1 VAWRAQDD
9 RLLRL
14 ETLLTER
21 EARWGSR
28 FDHLDA
34 ALTRRAVVPQGN
46 TPGSRES
53 VSPQAKPPATVD
65 RPTVLALA
73 RIEARLGE
81 VGERLREAQSSQNQS
96 DPMIDELRR
105 DVERLRKKVETR
117 AQSSRQESHDLS
129 LVVQEVLQLLRRL
142 AMRPWGP
149 ASMQV
154 PVPEPLQEHQRR
166 GGAGQG
172 PGLMPGAEQVPGQGQ
187 MPDQDHSRMDPGQG
201 NRERSSQGYSG
212 GYMGP
217 RMQRPGGPG

>member
-1 VAWRAQDD
+1 MRPCG
-9 RLLRL
+9 RSS
-14 ETLLTER
+14 
-21 EARWGSR
+21 GSGDSQGR
-28 FDHLDA
+28 FI
-34 ALTRRAVVPQGN
+34 
-46 TPGSRES
+46 
-53 VSPQAKPPATVD
+53 
-65 RPTVLALA
+65 LA
-73 RIEARLGE
+73 G
-81 VGERLREAQSSQNQS
+81 
-96 DPMIDELRR
+96 
-105 DVERLRKKVETR
+105 
-117 AQSSRQESHDLS
+117 QSSRQESHDLS

-149 ASMQV
+149 APMQV